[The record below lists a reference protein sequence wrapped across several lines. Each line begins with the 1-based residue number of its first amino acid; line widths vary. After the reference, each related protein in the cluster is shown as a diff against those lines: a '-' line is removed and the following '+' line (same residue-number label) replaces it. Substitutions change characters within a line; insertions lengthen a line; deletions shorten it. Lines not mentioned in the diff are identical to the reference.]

1 MKRKSILYL
10 KLFSFLFIIYSCIKT
25 PEAKILYKFP
35 FSSRQNIFFMRMQE
49 IKLNSFKFFES
60 KKIREVY
67 IVKFEEG
74 KVENYLGLNGKE
86 VIFDRSERID
96 ISYNEKFLVV
106 EREKNFEIF
115 KLPNMNLIKEIK
127 GNYPRF
133 YKDSII
139 TFEKGD
145 SIYAYNFLSD
155 KIDVFDKGKC
165 PVIRKD
171 KLFYFKSGKVFILDL
186 KNGLKD
192 SLLINGVEFIN
203 PDVSFNGSKLSF
215 ISDFKL
221 MVYDIK
227 MGNLDT
233 FKMDIEYGG
242 YSFFKTS
249 PPYPRWTFDDRII
262 MRNKEAIY
270 LFIPETMEIVEIVR
284 NFSEY

>member
-171 KLFYFKSGKVFILDL
+171 NLFYFKSGKVFILDL